1 MSTSSSSSVQM
12 KTIRGTNV
20 PAIGLGT
27 FELVGQE
34 CVVRTALALGYR
46 HFDTASRY
54 GNEAD
59 VGVGLEGS
67 GLSREDV
74 FITTKIWITDLEV
87 SNAISSVTESL
98 QNLRVDY
105 VDLLLLHWPSP
116 YFSIRESIESLS
128 LVKSMGMTKQ
138 IGVSNFPPNLL
149 RQAMSYGE
157 IFGNQVEYHPY
168 LNQEKLLEMAQRED
182 LLLTGYAP
190 LALGRVSEDVLLK
203 EIGARYS
210 KTGAQVALRWLVDHP
225 NVAVVPKSRSVD
237 RLRQNIDLWG
247 YELSKDEGKSIAQLA
262 KGMRIYDETWVED
275 WEDDSRNSGFAPR
288 SVTIT

>member
-1 MSTSSSSSVQM
+1 M

-20 PAIGLGT
+20 PAVGLGT
-27 FELVGQE
+27 FELNGQE
-34 CVVRTALALGYR
+34 CIETVRTALALGYR

-74 FITTKIWITDLEV
+74 FITTKIWITDLEA
-87 SNAISSVTESL
+87 SNAISAVTESL
-98 QNLRVDY
+98 KKLHVDY

-116 YFSIRESIESLS
+116 YFSIKESIESLS

-138 IGVSNFPPNLL
+138 IGVSNFPPTLL
-149 RQAMSYGE
+149 RQSMSYGE
-157 IFGNQVEYHPY
+157 IFSNQVEFHPY
-168 LNQEKLLEMAQRED
+168 LNQGKLLEMTQRED

-190 LALGRVSEDVLLK
+190 LALGRVSEDLILQ
-203 EIGARYS
+203 EIGTRYG

-225 NVAVVPKSRSVD
+225 NVAIVPKSRSVD

-247 YELSKDEGKSIAQLA
+247 YDLSEDENKSIAHLA
-262 KGMRIYDETWVED
+262 RGMRIYDESWVED
-275 WEDDSRNSGFAPR
+275 WEDDSRSSGFVPR